1 MFYSVNPHNEE
12 VVGEYPTMGHDR
24 LTTVVNEVYDS
35 WNLYKSTSFDQRK
48 VWLKNVASVLRERK
62 KEFAHLMTL
71 EMGKPLL
78 QGIAEAE
85 KSAWVCDYYAD
96 NAESFLQDQ
105 IIETDAS
112 KSYITYQPL
121 GVILAIMPWNF
132 PFWQVFRFAAP
143 SLMAGNGCLLKHS
156 PNVTGCALII
166 EKIFSDAGFP
176 DNIFKTIVTD
186 IENVEAVIRNKK
198 VAAVTLTG
206 STRAG
211 KAVASIAGSEIKKC
225 VLELGGSDPYIIMD
239 DADLEAAAKSCVIG
253 RMLNSGQS
261 CIAAKRFLVF
271 ESVYDKFKDAFIS
284 ELQTKKTGDP
294 LDESNYIGPLARKD
308 LRDTLHAQVQKTIE
322 MGGKLTMGGYIPN
335 GPGFYYPPTILEEI
349 PDGSPAWCEELFGPV
364 ASFIKVKNIE
374 EAIEIANC
382 TDYGLGAAIFTSDL
396 TKGES
401 IVKNQLNAGSGF
413 VNSFVK
419 SDPRLPFGG
428 IKHSGFG
435 RELSPLGI
443 KEFVNVKTVYIA

>member
-1 MFYSVNPHNEE
+1 MFYSVNPNNEE

-35 WNLYKSTSFDQRK
+35 WNLYKSTSFEDRK
-48 VWLKNVASVLRERK
+48 VWLKNVASILRERK
-62 KEFAHLMTL
+62 KEFARLMTL
-71 EMGKPLL
+71 EMGKPFL

-85 KSAWVCDYYAD
+85 KSAWVCEYYAD
-96 NAESFLQDQ
+96 NAENFLQDQ
-105 IIETDAS
+105 LIETDAS
-112 KSYITYQPL
+112 KSYITYLPL

-143 SLMAGNGCLLKHS
+143 SLMAGNGCLLKHA

-186 IENVEAVIRNKK
+186 VENVEAVIRNKK

-225 VLELGGSDPYIIMD
+225 VLELGGSDPYIIID
-239 DADLEAAAKSCVIG
+239 DADIEAAAKFCVIG

-271 ESVYDKFKDAFIS
+271 ESVYDKFKNAFIT

-294 LDESNYIGPLARKD
+294 FDESNYIGPLARKD
-308 LRDTLHAQVQKTIE
+308 LRDTLHFQVQKTVE
-322 MGGKLTMGGYIPN
+322 MGGKLTMGGYIPD
-335 GPGFYYPPTILEEI
+335 GPGFYYPPTILEDI
-349 PDGSPAWCEELFGPV
+349 PEGSPAWCEELFGPV

-374 EAIEIANC
+374 EAIEIANSI
-382 TDYGLGAAIFTSDL
+382 DYGLGAAVFTSDL

-401 IVKNQLNAGSGF
+401 IVKSSLNAGSGF

>member
-1 MFYSVNPHNEE
+1 MFYSINPHNEE
-12 VVGEYPTMGHDR
+12 VVGEYPTMSHNR
-24 LTTVVNEVYDS
+24 LMTVVNEVHDS
-35 WNLYKSTSFDQRK
+35 WRLYNSTSFEERK
-48 VWLKNVASVLRERK
+48 LWLKNVATILRERK
-62 KEFAHLMTL
+62 KEFAHLMTI
-71 EMGKPLL
+71 EMGKPIL
-78 QGIAEAE
+78 QGIAETE

-96 NAESFLQDQ
+96 NAENFLQDQ
-105 IIETDAS
+105 LIETDAS
-112 KSYITYQPL
+112 KSYVTYRPL

-166 EKIFSDAGFP
+166 EKIFSDAGFS

-186 IENVEAVIRNKK
+186 VENVEAVIRDKR

-239 DADLEAAAKSCVIG
+239 DADINSAAQFCVIG

-271 ESVYDKFKDAFIS
+271 ESVYDKFKKAFIN
-284 ELQTKKTGDP
+284 ELQTKKMGDP
-294 LDESNYIGPLARKD
+294 LNESNYFGPLARKD
-308 LRDTLHAQVQKTIE
+308 LRDTLHSQVQKTVE
-322 MGGKLTMGGYIPN
+322 MGGKLTMGGYLPE
-335 GPGFYYPPTILEEI
+335 GAGFYYPPTMLEEI
-349 PDGSPAWCEELFGPV
+349 PEGSPAWNEELFGPV

-382 TDYGLGAAIFTSDL
+382 SNYGLGAAIFTSD
-396 TKGES
+396 TSKGEN
-401 IVKNQLNAGSGF
+401 IVVNSLNAGSGF

>member
-176 DNIFKTIVTD
+176 DNIFKAIITD
-186 IENVEAVIRNKK
+186 VENVEAVIRNKK

-271 ESVYDKFKDAFIS
+271 ESVYDKFI
-284 ELQTKKTGDP
+284 
-294 LDESNYIGPLARKD
+294 RC
-308 LRDTLHAQVQKTIE
+308 
-322 MGGKLTMGGYIPN
+322 
-335 GPGFYYPPTILEEI
+335 FY
-349 PDGSPAWCEELFGPV
+349 F
-364 ASFIKVKNIE
+364 
-374 EAIEIANC
+374 
-382 TDYGLGAAIFTSDL
+382 
-396 TKGES
+396 
-401 IVKNQLNAGSGF
+401 
-413 VNSFVK
+413 
-419 SDPRLPFGG
+419 
-428 IKHSGFG
+428 
-435 RELSPLGI
+435 
-443 KEFVNVKTVYIA
+443 